1 MDYAIYKT
9 SDGKQP
15 RIIHRFTQEACNH
28 QAKRAARKKLDDM
41 RHHALQHYDN
51 KRSFQG
57 TPDEFEYDYITSINT
72 SERIRFYI
80 AQLKS

>member
-41 RHHALQHYDN
+41 RYRALQNTVTN
-51 KRSFQG
+51 KCFQG
-57 TPDEFEYDYITSINT
+57 TPDDFEYDYITSVNT
-72 SERIRFYI
+72 TERIRFYI